1 MKKIVSFLMAAVMLM
16 GVAGM
21 TVSAAFGDA
30 NADGSA
36 TIKDVILLQKYLA
49 NWDVTVD
56 PVLADVNKDGGVN
69 IQDVIV
75 LQKLLA
81 NWEVPPYVTLP
92 AIGTDI
98 DVAKKKNRICISE
111 ASAVLNENGDID
123 VILTFKNQ
131 TRNWITEE
139 TDWVEYTCY
148 GANGAVV
155 QKATKIYIG
164 CIDTKIKPVKAFKLE
179 VPATTAEIKLTNSS
193 IVYWTEWA

>member
-69 IQDVIV
+69 VKDVIV

-81 NWEVPPYVTLP
+81 NWEVPPYITLP
-92 AIGTDI
+92 AIGSDI
-98 DVAKKKNRICISE
+98 DVTKKRDRIHVSA
-111 ASAVLNENGDID
+111 ASAVIAENGNIE
-123 VILTFKNQ
+123 VSLTFKNN

-139 TDWVEYTCY
+139 TNSVEYTCY

-155 QKATKIYIG
+155 QKATKIHIG
-164 CIDTKIKPVKAFKLE
+164 CIDTKINPVKTFKFE
-179 VPATTAEIKLTNSS
+179 VPATTAEIKLTKSD